1 MSFGLIFDYSYLSF
15 RYKGIRKMNT
25 IRRIISAI
33 AVILIL
39 ISAEGADTLAAETK
53 DHKPENI
60 HVQAGSLVVESESS
74 DYFRYENGTLYI
86 YGGTVSVRTSP
97 AVEYASDRIE
107 VSGYACLVLDGVRIR
122 PQEGAAVRV
131 LPGAE
136 AEIRLDGSDPVAGS
150 GETDEYDRITENYL
164 EGAEG
169 CAGIEAGTL
178 SGGEGGYFLAANL
191 RINGDGYL
199 TVVGGEG
206 AAAIGSGRGQNACGV
221 IVIEEGNI
229 RAVAGREADAVG
241 CGADSVSDPLSAP
254 MIKEDVTE
262 FSAFSDGTG
271 RTIAPAAAADGLES
285 EESGDAVRDPEKVA
299 AASML
304 TAVFSESEEENL
316 AGLQNVRV
324 RDTVRGYGQEFS
336 MPEGYREF
344 SIKVDADCEYTIEQ
358 GGRIFAGSRPEEET
372 EDDSEDDETMFVF
385 KGTLQADSHPQ
396 PLAPMEKAPA
406 FDLDVQGHW
415 EDEDD
420 TDGIR
425 PESFTVTLY
434 ANGKETGRTITLSE
448 DNDWTGTFEEL
459 PLYADAVRQSY
470 SVVEE
475 GIDGYTGMIGG
486 CDSEGYEITNMHEP
500 FPEGRSAE
508 EEIAERSGRPFE
520 EGRIVATVL
529 TTKITRTTPART
541 STTIKKSRSAKTADS
556 SGVTLWG
563 GILLAA
569 IIALLIWVH
578 FEQKKA

>member
-1 MSFGLIFDYSYLSF
+1 
-15 RYKGIRKMNT
+15 
-25 IRRIISAI
+25 
-33 AVILIL
+33 
-39 ISAEGADTLAAETK
+39 
-53 DHKPENI
+53 
-60 HVQAGSLVVESESS
+60 
-74 DYFRYENGTLYI
+74 
-86 YGGTVSVRTSP
+86 
-97 AVEYASDRIE
+97 
-107 VSGYACLVLDGVRIR
+107 
-122 PQEGAAVRV
+122 
-131 LPGAE
+131 
-136 AEIRLDGSDPVAGS
+136 
-150 GETDEYDRITENYL
+150 
-164 EGAEG
+164 
-169 CAGIEAGTL
+169 
-178 SGGEGGYFLAANL
+178 
-191 RINGDGYL
+191 
-199 TVVGGEG
+199 
-206 AAAIGSGRGQNACGV
+206 
-221 IVIEEGNI
+221 
-229 RAVAGREADAVG
+229 
-241 CGADSVSDPLSAP
+241 

-459 PLYADAVRQSY
+459 P
-470 SVVEE
+470 
-475 GIDGYTGMIGG
+475 
-486 CDSEGYEITNMHEP
+486 
-500 FPEGRSAE
+500 
-508 EEIAERSGRPFE
+508 
-520 EGRIVATVL
+520 
-529 TTKITRTTPART
+529 
-541 STTIKKSRSAKTADS
+541 
-556 SGVTLWG
+556 
-563 GILLAA
+563 
-569 IIALLIWVH
+569 
-578 FEQKKA
+578 